1 MHRKGIMELRYRSTA
16 LDDFETYLRW
26 YEKVYL
32 DLYSDTGLKD
42 ELKIIQEHKD
52 RAAHLKVEIIRA
64 LHDHLVEEPAL
75 GRKKRGKQYEL
86 CFFVGHRFIVVYYSD
101 VRKIGVRWVE
111 SISIDKK
118 PIIF

>member
-1 MHRKGIMELRYRSTA
+1 MELRYRSTA
-16 LDDFETYLRW
+16 LDDFDAYVRW

-52 RAAHLKVEIIRA
+52 RAAHLKVEILRA
-64 LHDHLVEEPAL
+64 VHDHLVEEPVL
-75 GRKKRGKQYEL
+75 GRKKRGKLHEL
-86 CFFVGHRFIVVYYSD
+86 CFFVEGRFVVVYYRD
-101 VRKIGVRWVE
+101 VLKMRVRWIE
-111 SISIDKK
+111 SVSIDRK